1 MFKEGKNSIELCHDS
16 KAEISKRF
24 NSPTLVML
32 PHDQKGKSN
41 IAVEMSP
48 LTRAKA
54 FTAHTGILTNSGEF
68 AGLVYYEVVK

>member
-1 MFKEGKNSIELCHDS
+1 
-16 KAEISKRF
+16 
-24 NSPTLVML
+24 ML
-32 PHDQKGKSN
+32 PHGQKGKSN

-54 FTAHTGILTNSGEF
+54 FTTHTGILTNSGEF